1 MLGLRAR
8 TTPAASPHDL
18 TARAFAALDERLCA
32 DIDAP
37 VCVAVSGG
45 GDSMALLALTC
56 DWGRARGRAILALS
70 VDHGLQPD
78 GAVWSALALD
88 TARRLGAEGRL
99 LRWEGDKPSTGL
111 SAAARLARHAL
122 LADAAREADAS
133 VVLMAHTSDDIAEG
147 QVLRAEGSNL
157 GDLRPWGP
165 SPAWPQG
172 RGVFVLR
179 PLLDER
185 RAALRDYLQ
194 GRGIDWIE
202 DPANSDLKYGRA
214 RARAHLSANR
224 HPRAE
229 QPRAAQTR
237 GPSNLTLEAGLA
249 AHPVLRAELLGP
261 RVSASLRP
269 RMTDKIG
276 DLAQGVREIGSGL
289 GVGRNALRNAA
300 SAHAR
305 RFLAAALLCAA
316 GTTRPPRGEAL
327 DALLARLRTP
337 APVDATLAGARVFA
351 RDDEILI
358 GRDMGREGLRPVS
371 LEAAGV
377 SVWDGRFE
385 ITVNAPGLSVVAARG
400 LMARLSAPDRKQL
413 QGLAPILR
421 GSQPLIV
428 DSAASGDEVRPVLAE
443 RIASVRALA
452 GPRLLAACGQIAHE
466 REIGTGVVA
475 PEGRSPYVGLERP

>member
-32 DIDAP
+32 DISAP

-45 GDSMALLALTC
+45 GDSMALLALAC
-56 DWGRARGRAILALS
+56 DWGRARGRSILALS

-78 GAVWSALALD
+78 GAVWSALALE
-88 TARRLGAEGRL
+88 TAGRLGAEARL
-99 LRWEGDKPSTGL
+99 LRWEGPKPATGV

-122 LADAAREADAS
+122 LADAAREAGAG
-133 VVLMAHTSDDIAEG
+133 VILMAHTADDIAEG
-147 QVLRAEGSNL
+147 HVLRAEGSNL
-157 GDLRPWGP
+157 GDLRVWGP

-172 RGVFVLR
+172 RGVFLLR
-179 PLLDER
+179 PLLGER
-185 RAALRDYLQ
+185 RAALRDYLTA
-194 GRGIDWIE
+194 RGIDWIE

-214 RARAHLSANR
+214 RARAHLSQSRHPGIREADVR
-224 HPRAE
+224 DPAAQLSCGDGQLHPRAGWVPDNAFGISGMTALLE
-229 QPRAAQTR
+229 ACGATGGGLSVSRSSLRAAAPAT
-237 GPSNLTLEAGLA
+237 
-249 AHPVLRAELLGP
+249 
-261 RVSASLRP
+261 
-269 RMTDKIG
+269 
-276 DLAQGVREIGSGL
+276 
-289 GVGRNALRNAA
+289 
-300 SAHAR
+300 AR

-316 GTTRPPRGEAL
+316 GTTRPARGEAL
-327 DALLARLRTP
+327 DALLARLRKP
-337 APVDATLAGARVFA
+337 GPVDATLAGARVLA

-358 GRDMGREGLRPVS
+358 GRDMGRDGLQPLP
-371 LEAAGV
+371 LEPAGV

-385 ITVNAPGLSVVAARG
+385 ITVNAPGLSVLAAQG

-428 DSAASGDEVRPVLAE
+428 DFAASGDEVRPVLAE

-452 GPRLLAACGQIAHE
+452 GHRLLAACGQIAHE

-475 PEGRSPYVGLERP
+475 PEVLSPYVGLERP

>member
-32 DIDAP
+32 DISAP

-45 GDSMALLALTC
+45 GDSMALLALAC
-56 DWGRARGRAILALS
+56 DWGRARGRSILALS

-78 GAVWSALALD
+78 GAVWSALALE
-88 TARRLGAEGRL
+88 TAGRLGAEARL
-99 LRWEGDKPSTGL
+99 LRWEGPKPATGV

-122 LADAAREADAS
+122 LAEAAREAGAS
-133 VVLMAHTSDDIAEG
+133 VVLMAHTADDIAEG
-147 QVLRAEGSNL
+147 KVLRAEGSNL

-165 SPAWPQG
+165 SPVWPQG
-172 RGVFVLR
+172 RRVFVLR

-185 RAALRDYLQ
+185 RAALREFLQ
-194 GRGIDWIE
+194 ARGIDWIE
-202 DPANSDLKYGRA
+202 DPANTDPKYGRA
-214 RARAHLSANR
+214 RARAYLSLSPDGNR
-224 HPRAE
+224 H
-229 QPRAAQTR
+229 
-237 GPSNLTLEAGLA
+237 
-249 AHPVLRAELLGP
+249 P
-261 RVSASLRP
+261 RVSASLLP
-269 RMTDKIG
+269 GMTDEVG
-276 DLAQGVREIGSGL
+276 GLAQGAGEVGGGL
-289 GVGRNALRNAA
+289 SVSRITLRAA
-300 SAHAR
+300 APAHAR

-316 GTTRPPRGEAL
+316 GKTRPPRTEAV
-327 DALLARLRTP
+327 DALLARLRKP
-337 APVDATLAGARVFA
+337 GPVDATLAGARVFA

-358 GRDMGREGLRPVS
+358 GRDMGRGGLAPTA
-371 LEAAGV
+371 LEPGTV

-385 ITVNAPGLSVVAARG
+385 ITVNAPGLSVLAAQG

-421 GSQPLIV
+421 GSEPLIV
-428 DSAASGDEVRPVLAE
+428 DSAAGGDQVRPVLAE

-452 GPRLLAACGQIAHE
+452 GTRLRAACGEIAHE

-475 PEGRSPYVGLERP
+475 PAVRSPYVDQQRP

>member
-1 MLGLRAR
+1 MTSPRN
-8 TTPAASPHDL
+8 AASPHDL

-45 GDSMALLALTC
+45 GDSMALLALAC
-56 DWGRARGRAILALS
+56 KWGRARGRAILALS
-70 VDHGLQPD
+70 VDHGLQRD
-78 GAVWSALALD
+78 GAVWSALALE

-99 LRWEGDKPSTGL
+99 LRWEGDKPASGV

-122 LADAAREADAS
+122 LADAAREAGAS
-133 VVLMAHTSDDIAEG
+133 VVLMAHTADDIAEG
-147 QVLRAEGSNL
+147 NVLRAAGSNL
-157 GDLRPWGP
+157 GDLRAWGP

-179 PLLDER
+179 PLLGER

-214 RARAHLSANR
+214 RARAHLANSP
-224 HPRAE
+224 HPGIREANVRDPAARLRRSDGPFQPHTGWVPDNACGISGMRALLKGVGE
-229 QPRAAQTR
+229 TGGGLSVPRAA
-237 GPSNLTLEAGLA
+237 
-249 AHPVLRAELLGP
+249 LRA
-261 RVSASLRP
+261 
-269 RMTDKIG
+269 
-276 DLAQGVREIGSGL
+276 
-289 GVGRNALRNAA
+289 AA
-300 SAHAR
+300 PVDAR

-327 DALLARLRTP
+327 DALLARLCK
-337 APVDATLAGARVFA
+337 AGPVDATLAGARIRA
-351 RDDEILI
+351 GDDKILI
-358 GRDMGREGLRPVS
+358 GREMGREGLQPLA
-371 LEAAGV
+371 LEPGTV

-385 ITVNAPGLSVVAARG
+385 IRVNAPGLSVVAARG
-400 LMARLSAPDRKQL
+400 LMARLSASDRKQL

-428 DSAASGDEVRPVLAE
+428 DSAAPGDEVRPVLAE

-452 GPRLLAACGQIAHE
+452 GSRLLAACGQIAHE
-466 REIGTGVVA
+466 GNIGTGVVA
-475 PEGRSPYVGLERP
+475 PPGRSPYVGLERP

>member
-1 MLGLRAR
+1 
-8 TTPAASPHDL
+8 
-18 TARAFAALDERLCA
+18 
-32 DIDAP
+32 
-37 VCVAVSGG
+37 
-45 GDSMALLALTC
+45 MALLALAC
-56 DWGRARGRAILALS
+56 EWGRARGRAILALS
-70 VDHGLQPD
+70 VDHGLQRD
-78 GAVWSALALD
+78 GAVWSALALE

-99 LRWEGDKPSTGL
+99 LRWEGDKPASGV

-122 LADAAREADAS
+122 LADAAREAGAG
-133 VVLMAHTSDDIAEG
+133 VLLMGHTADDIAEG
-147 QVLRAEGSNL
+147 DVLRAAGSNL
-157 GDLRPWGP
+157 GDLRAWGP

-179 PLLDER
+179 PLLGER

-214 RARAHLSANR
+214 RARAQLSAKR
-224 HPRAE
+224 HPRAK
-229 QPRAAQTR
+229 QPQAAQTR
-237 GPSNLTLEAGLA
+237 GPSSLTIEAGLA
-249 AHPVLRAELLGP
+249 AHPALSAELLGP

-276 DLAQGVREIGSGL
+276 DLAQGVCVIGGGL
-289 GVGRNALRNAA
+289 SVPRAALRAA
-300 SAHAR
+300 APVDAR

-327 DALLARLRTP
+327 DALLARLCK
-337 APVDATLAGARVFA
+337 AGPVDATLAGARIRA
-351 RDDEILI
+351 GDDKILI
-358 GRDMGREGLRPVS
+358 GREMGREGLQPLA
-371 LEAAGV
+371 LEPGTV

-385 ITVNAPGLSVVAARG
+385 IRVNAPGLSVVAARG
-400 LMARLSAPDRKQL
+400 LMARLPASDRKQL

-428 DSAASGDEVRPVLAE
+428 DSAAPGDEVRPVLAE

-452 GPRLLAACGQIAHE
+452 GSRLLAACGQIAHE
-466 REIGTGVVA
+466 GNIGTGVVA
-475 PEGRSPYVGLERP
+475 PPGRSPYVGLERP